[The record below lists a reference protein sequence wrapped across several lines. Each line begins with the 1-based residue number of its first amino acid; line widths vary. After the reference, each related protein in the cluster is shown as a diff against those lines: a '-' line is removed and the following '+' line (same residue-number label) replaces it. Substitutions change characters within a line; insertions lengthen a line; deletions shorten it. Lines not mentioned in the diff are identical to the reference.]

1 MIAHV
6 VLFRPRADMTDTDRQ
21 RLLDDLTAAVA
32 AIPEIR
38 RLRIGRRMVHGLPG
52 YEQAMHEDFEY
63 AALVEFDDVAGLR
76 GYLAHPSHAAVARHF
91 TGSSAAALAY
101 DYELIDIGDRG

>member
-52 YEQAMHEDFEY
+52 YERAMLEDFEY

-76 GYLAHPSHAAVARHF
+76 GYLTHPSHAAVARHF
-91 TGSSAAALAY
+91 TGSSVVALAY

>member
-6 VLFRPRADMTDTDRQ
+6 VLFRPRADLTDADRQ

-63 AALVEFDDVAGLR
+63 AALMEFDDVDGLR
-76 GYLAHPSHAAVARHF
+76 AYLAHPSHAEVGRHF
-91 TGSSAAALAY
+91 IASAAAALAY
-101 DYELIDIGDRG
+101 DYELVDVADGG